1 MTDEKLPPPEPNTNN
16 PPPQSSE
23 ATETM
28 ILLPNGRRAKRQG
41 QIETERTQ
49 NRGREDQKYT
59 PVIVKRNDETVRHPD
74 DTLER
79 AIQEGLEQIKRP
91 QVSLAL
97 SSIAGGLIVGFSALA
112 VAVVTQATI
121 PMHSPMLTRIA
132 TALVYPVGF
141 IVCIIS
147 GAQLFTEH
155 TATAVYPVLDR
166 QAKFRYLLRLWG
178 TVILGNLIGAT
189 LIAGLLTSVASVVQA
204 NEGIVEMGHHLVDFE
219 RHELLTSSVLAGWL
233 MAQGAWLVLATPP
246 DFSKVALIYIV
257 TFIIGLGGFHHSI
270 AGTAEICMA
279 MFTSEDF
286 TLGDTTRFVTLAL
299 IGNMIGGSVFVAIL
313 NYGHIRQT
321 QPVED

>member
-1 MTDEKLPPPEPNTNN
+1 MTDDQG
-16 PPPQSSE
+16 PQTQATSTTASPQVSE
-23 ATETM
+23 SEESL
-28 ILLPNGRRAKRQG
+28 ILLPNGRKARRQG
-41 QIETERTQ
+41 QIETERAQ
-49 NRGREDQKYT
+49 SRGREDQKYT
-59 PVIVKRNDETVRHPD
+59 PVIIKRNDEAVRHPD

-121 PMHSPMLTRIA
+121 SLHSPMLTRIA

-166 QAKFRYLLRLWG
+166 QAKFRGLLKLWAI
-178 TVILGNLIGAT
+178 VILGNPIGAT
-189 LIAGLLTSVASVVQA
+189 LIAALLTSVASVVQA
-204 NEGIVEMGHHLVDFE
+204 NEGVMEMGHHLTEFN
-219 RHELLTSSVLAGWL
+219 RRELLTSAVLAGWL

-246 DFSKVALIYIV
+246 DFSKVALVYIV

-270 AGTAEICMA
+270 AGTAEMCMA
-279 MFTSEDF
+279 MFTSEEF
-286 TLGDTTRFVTLAL
+286 TLSDTCRFVSLAL
-299 IGNMIGGSVFVAIL
+299 LGNMIGGSVFVAIL

-321 QPVED
+321 QSVED

>member
-1 MTDEKLPPPEPNTNN
+1 MTDETIPPPEPNPNN
-16 PPPQSSE
+16 PPSQTKDT
-23 ATETM
+23 AETM

-59 PVIVKRNDETVRHPD
+59 PVIIKRNDETIRHPD

-91 QVSLAL
+91 QISLAL

-121 PMHSPMLTRIA
+121 SLHSPMLTRIA
-132 TALVYPVGF
+132 TAVVYPVGF

-166 QAKFRYLLRLWG
+166 QAKFRSLLRLWG
-178 TVILGNLIGAT
+178 IVILGNLIGAT

-204 NEGIVEMGHHLVDFE
+204 NEGIVKMGHHLVDFE
-219 RHELLTSSVLAGWL
+219 RSELLTSSVLAGWL
-233 MAQGAWLVLATPP
+233 MAQGAWLVLSTPP

-286 TLGDTTRFVTLAL
+286 TLGDTTRFVALAL
-299 IGNMIGGSVFVAIL
+299 LGNMIGGSVFVAIL

>member
-1 MTDEKLPPPEPNTNN
+1 MTDEQQPQPTTNN
-16 PPPQSSE
+16 PTPPSTE
-23 ATETM
+23 GTETM

-41 QIETERTQ
+41 QIETERAQ
-49 NRGREDQKYT
+49 NRGREDQTYT
-59 PVIVKRNDETVRHPD
+59 PVIIKRNDETVRHPD

-121 PMHSPMLTRIA
+121 PLHSPMLTRLA
-132 TALVYPVGF
+132 TAVVYPVGF

-166 QAKFRYLLRLWG
+166 QAKFWSLLRLWG
-178 TVILGNLIGAT
+178 IVILGNLIGAT
-189 LIAGLLTSVASVVQA
+189 LIAALLTSASSVVQA
-204 NEGIVEMGHHLVDFE
+204 NEGILEMGHHLVHFE
-219 RHELLTSSVLAGWL
+219 RSELLISSVLAGWL

-286 TLGDTTRFVTLAL
+286 TLSDTTRFVLLAL
-299 IGNMIGGSVFVAIL
+299 LGNMIGGSVFVAIL

-321 QPVED
+321 QSVED